1 MGKNSLKYIFAVL
14 CIALAS
20 CQKYEVDTIPQ
31 DKGTYD
37 LYVMANIGVD
47 NATKVVMTPETDGSG
62 EKIVLSWKE
71 SGETFDVVNGE
82 GVVVA
87 TFEQTPDTEDAVNL
101 FYGAL
106 TDDGEDVKSLDDTYT
121 IIYPSSAPLDL
132 SSQSGA
138 LDEGLVRMTA
148 TYSGKLEDISSVD
161 FTGHQTS
168 IIKLAF
174 KKEDETFIGGTNIV
188 KVEAEYKGD
197 IIGINAN
204 NSREEIY
211 MFVNPS
217 NGNHTI
223 DFIVKTTGGN
233 YKGQLDVT
241 KDIESGKYY
250 RANVDVVELNTYS
263 TVNPPVAV
271 MPEGAGTEANPYLI
285 EVTGNLRW
293 LLDNH
298 TTSTYY
304 QLESDFIIESTNEY
318 PWMFGVEPERPF
330 AGVLNGNG
338 KTIYGT
344 LYAGA
349 YNPICGFVGINQGA
363 IINLN
368 LSAEVLGSGA
378 VTSLLGY
385 NATGIGAV
393 AALNYGIVE
402 NCSSNG
408 SVSAVQEAVIS
419 SKSDVVAGVGGVV
432 GVNLGGNILN
442 CNNSASVTGVD
453 TYNCS
458 GGWTS
463 AAGIVGVTI
472 GGLIDDC
479 TNDGVIVSGKA
490 NTGESVVSGILGFGR
505 RMAKDVVI
513 DGCTNSGLVSAVDSD
528 RGYYIAAGI
537 VGYLTDYLEDGSI
550 RTDGN
555 SRITNCVNDGEIR
568 TGTVT
573 GSVNVKVAGIVGS
586 SWIVDITNC
595 SNTANGILNIGRI
608 SSGDVYAGGIAGMF
622 GGDEFKLDATDVTT
636 TMSSCA
642 NYGAINGSKSA
653 SIQYIGGIIAEIMT
667 GKEINV
673 TQCVN
678 SGNVSADN
686 SEYTGDE
693 SYSLVGGISGL
704 NNSGWASVYNC
715 QNSGAIT
722 GAKVGCS
729 LVGGITGANV
739 GYKIYSYP
747 SEYYQDH
754 IYGCT
759 NNGQVSIPVSGVQPN
774 PETTW
779 PNIEASYLGGV
790 VGFNNGGVTCSCNV
804 NNYNSGII
812 PMIGGGEATECPEH

>member
-1 MGKNSLKYIFAVL
+1 MGKNSLKYILAVL
-14 CIALAS
+14 GIVLVS
-20 CQKYEVDTIPQ
+20 CQKYEVELVQD

-37 LYVMANIGVD
+37 LYVMANIGMD
-47 NATKVVMTPETDGSG
+47 NATKVVMTPETNGG
-62 EKIVLSWKE
+62 EEKIALSWKE
-71 SGETFDVVNGE
+71 EGETFDIVNGE

-101 FYGAL
+101 FCGAL
-106 TDDGEDVKSLDDTYT
+106 TAEGEDVKSLEDTYT
-121 IIYPSSAPLDL
+121 VIYPSSLPLDL

-138 LDEGLVRMTA
+138 LEEGLVRMTA
-148 TYSGKLEDISSVD
+148 SYSGKLEDISSVD

-174 KKEDETFIGGTNIV
+174 RKEDETFIGGTNIV
-188 KVEAEYKGD
+188 KVEAEYQGD

-241 KDIESGKYY
+241 KDIEYGKYY

-271 MPEGAGTEANPYLI
+271 LPEGSGSEANPYLI
-285 EVTGNLRW
+285 RSTSNLRW

-318 PWMFGVEPERPF
+318 PWMFGVSAPF
-330 AGVLNGNG
+330 TGILNGNG

-344 LYAGA
+344 IYAGA
-349 YNPICGFVGINQGA
+349 YIPIGGFVGINQGT

-393 AALNYGIVE
+393 AGLNYGIVK

-408 SVSAVQEAVIS
+408 SVSAVQDAVVS
-419 SKSDVVAGVGGVV
+419 SLSDVVVGVGGVV
-432 GVNLGGNILN
+432 GANLGGDIVN

-472 GGLIDDC
+472 GGLIEDC
-479 TNDGVIVSGKA
+479 TNDGYIVSGKA
-490 NTGESVVSGILGFGR
+490 NSGESVVSGILGFGR
-505 RMAKDVVI
+505 RMADDIVI

-528 RGYYIAAGI
+528 KGYYIAAGI
-537 VGYLTDYLEDGSI
+537 VGYLTDYMEDGGM

-555 SRITNCVNDGEIR
+555 SRITDCENDGEIR
-568 TGTVT
+568 TGTIT

-586 SWIVDITNC
+586 SWIVDISNC
-595 SNTANGILNIGRI
+595 TNTANGILNIGRI

-622 GGDEFKLDATDVTT
+622 GGDEFKLDATDVST
-636 TMSSCA
+636 TMTNCA

-653 SIQYIGGIIAEIMT
+653 SIQYIGGIIAEVMT

-686 SEYTGDE
+686 SEYTGGE
-693 SYSLVGGISGL
+693 SYSLIGGITGL

-739 GYKIYSYP
+739 GLKVYSLE
-747 SEYYQDH
+747 EYYQDH

-759 NNGQVSIPVSGVQPN
+759 NNGQVSIPVSGVQPD

-790 VGFNNGGVTCSCNV
+790 VGFNNGGVICSCNV
-804 NNYNSGII
+804 NSFNSGII
-812 PMIGGGEATECPEH
+812 PMIGGGEVTECPEH

>member
-71 SGETFDVVNGE
+71 SGETFDVVNEE

-101 FYGAL
+101 FYGTL
-106 TDDGEDVKSLDDTYT
+106 SDEGEEVKSVDDTYT
-121 IIYPSSAPLDL
+121 VIYPSSALLDL

-148 TYSGKLEDISSVD
+148 SYSGKLEDISSVD

-188 KVEAEYKGD
+188 KVEAEYQGN
-197 IIGINAN
+197 IIEINAN

-217 NGNHTI
+217 SGEHTI

-250 RANVDVVELNTYS
+250 RANVNVAEINTYS
-263 TVNPPVAV
+263 TINPPIAV
-271 MPEGAGTEANPYLI
+271 LPEGSGSEADPYLI
-285 EVTGNLRW
+285 KVTGNLRW

-298 TTSTYY
+298 AASTYY

-318 PWMFGVEPERPF
+318 PWMFGGVLAPF

-349 YNPICGFVGINQGA
+349 DNPIGGFVGENHGA

-378 VTSLLGY
+378 VAPLLGY

-393 AALNYGIVE
+393 AGLNSGIVK

-408 SVSAVQEAVIS
+408 SVSAVQEALIS
-419 SKSDVVAGVGGVV
+419 SKSDVVAGVGGIV
-432 GVNLGGNILN
+432 GANLGGDILN

-472 GGLIDDC
+472 GGLIEDC
-479 TNDGVIVSGKA
+479 KNDGYIVSGKA
-490 NTGESVVSGILGFGR
+490 NSGESVVSGILGFGR

-513 DGCTNSGLVSAVDSD
+513 DGCTNNGLVSAVDSD
-528 RGYYIAAGI
+528 GGFYIAAGI
-537 VGYLTDYLEDGSI
+537 VGYLTDYLENGGM

-555 SRITNCVNDGEIR
+555 SWITNCENDGEIR
-568 TGTVT
+568 TGTIT

-586 SWIVDITNC
+586 SWIVDISNC
-595 SNTANGILNIGRI
+595 TNTANGILNIGRI
-608 SSGDVYAGGIAGMF
+608 SSGEVYAGGIAGMF
-622 GGDEFKLDATDVTT
+622 GGDEFKLDATNVTT

-653 SIQYIGGIIAEIMT
+653 SIQYIGGIIAEIRT
-667 GKEINV
+667 GKEIYV

-686 SEYTGDE
+686 SEYTGGE
-693 SYSLVGGISGL
+693 SYSLIGGITGL

-739 GYKIYSYP
+739 GLKMYSL
-747 SEYYQDH
+747 EKYYQDH

-759 NNGQVSIPVSGVQPN
+759 NYGQVSIPVSGVQPD
-774 PETTW
+774 PDKW
-779 PNIEASYLGGV
+779 PIIEASYLGGV

-804 NNYNSGII
+804 NNFNSGII
-812 PMIGGGEATECPEH
+812 PLVGGGEATGCHGH

>member
-1 MGKNSLKYIFAVL
+1 MGKNCIKYILAVL
-14 CIALAS
+14 GIVLVS
-20 CQKYEVDTIPQ
+20 CQKYEVELVQD

-37 LYVMANIGVD
+37 LYVMANIGMD

-71 SGETFDVVNGE
+71 SGETFDIVNGE

-121 IIYPSSAPLDL
+121 IICPSSAPLDL

-148 TYSGKLEDISSVD
+148 SYSGKLEDISSVD

-174 KKEDETFIGGTNIV
+174 RKEDETFIGGTNIV
-188 KVEAEYKGD
+188 KVEAEYQGD

-271 MPEGAGTEANPYLI
+271 LPDGSGSEANPYLI
-285 EVTGNLRW
+285 RSTSNLRW

-318 PWMFGVEPERPF
+318 PWMFGVASPF
-330 AGVLNGNG
+330 AGVLDGNG
-338 KTIYGT
+338 KTVYGT
-344 LYAGA
+344 IYAGA

-363 IINLN
+363 IRNLN
-368 LSAEVLGSGA
+368 ISAETIGSGA

-393 AALNYGIVE
+393 AGLNYGIVE

-408 SVSAVQEAVIS
+408 SVSAVQDAVVS
-419 SKSDVVAGVGGVV
+419 SLSDVVVGVGGVV
-432 GVNLGGNILN
+432 GANLGGDILN
-442 CNNSASVTGVD
+442 CSNSASVTGVD

-472 GGLIDDC
+472 GGLIEDC
-479 TNDGVIVSGKA
+479 TNDGYIVSGKA
-490 NTGESVVSGILGFGR
+490 NSGESVVSGILGFGR
-505 RMAKDVVI
+505 RMADDIVI

-537 VGYLTDYLEDGSI
+537 VGYLTDYLEDGGM

-555 SRITNCVNDGEIR
+555 SRITDCENDGEIR
-568 TGTVT
+568 TGTIT

-586 SWIVDITNC
+586 SWIVDISNC
-595 SNTANGILNIGRI
+595 TNTANGILNIGRI

-622 GGDEFKLDATDVTT
+622 GGDEFKLDATDVST
-636 TMSSCA
+636 TMTNCA

-686 SEYTGDE
+686 SEYAEAE
-693 SYSLVGGISGL
+693 SYSLVGGITGL
-704 NNSGWASVYNC
+704 NDSGWASVFNC
-715 QNSGAIT
+715 QNSGTIT

-739 GYKIYSYP
+739 GLKVYSLE
-747 SEYYQDH
+747 EYYQDN

-759 NNGQVSIPVSGVQPN
+759 NSGQVSIPVSGTQPD

-804 NNYNSGII
+804 NSFNSGII

>member
-37 LYVMANIGVD
+37 LYVMANIGVG

-148 TYSGKLEDISSVD
+148 SYSGKLEDISSVD

-174 KKEDETFIGGTNIV
+174 RKEDETFIGGTNIV
-188 KVEAEYKGD
+188 KVEAEYQGD

-217 NGNHTI
+217 SGEHTI

-250 RANVDVVELNTYS
+250 RANVDVAEINTYS
-263 TVNPPVAV
+263 TINPPIAV
-271 MPEGAGTEANPYLI
+271 LPEGSGSEADPYLI
-285 EVTGNLRW
+285 RSTSNLRW

-298 TTSTYY
+298 AASTYY

-318 PWMFGVEPERPF
+318 PWMFGGVLAPF

-349 YNPICGFVGINQGA
+349 DNPIGGFVGENHGA

-378 VTSLLGY
+378 VAPLLGY

-393 AALNYGIVE
+393 AGLNSGIVK

-408 SVSAVQEAVIS
+408 SVSAVQEALIS
-419 SKSDVVAGVGGVV
+419 SKSDVVAGVGGIV
-432 GVNLGGNILN
+432 GANLGGDILN

-453 TYNCS
+453 TYDCG

-472 GGLIDDC
+472 GGLIEDC
-479 TNDGVIVSGKA
+479 TNDGYIVSGKA
-490 NTGESVVSGILGFGR
+490 NSGESVVSGILGFGR

-513 DGCTNSGLVSAVDSD
+513 DGCTNNGLVSAVDSD
-528 RGYYIAAGI
+528 GGFYIAAGI
-537 VGYLTDYLEDGSI
+537 VGYLTDYLENGGM

-555 SRITNCVNDGEIR
+555 SRITDCENDGEIR
-568 TGTVT
+568 TGTIT

-586 SWIVDITNC
+586 SWIVDISNC
-595 SNTANGILNIGRI
+595 TNTANGILNIGRI
-608 SSGDVYAGGIAGMF
+608 SSGEVYAGGIAGMF

-653 SIQYIGGIIAEIMT
+653 SIQYIGGIIAEIRT
-667 GKEINV
+667 GKEIYI

-686 SEYTGDE
+686 SEYTGGK
-693 SYSLVGGISGL
+693 SYSLIGGITGL

-739 GYKIYSYP
+739 GLKMYSL
-747 SEYYQDH
+747 EKYYQDH

-759 NNGQVSIPVSGVQPN
+759 NYGQVSIPVSGVQPD
-774 PETTW
+774 PDKW
-779 PNIEASYLGGV
+779 PIIEASYLGGV

-804 NNYNSGII
+804 NNFNSGII
-812 PMIGGGEATECPEH
+812 PLVGGGEVTGCHGH